1 MTDTQTPFDR
11 LSESEQCAILE
22 VVLFASDVALNERQ
36 LYRLLVELDET
47 ALDNQAETPENAS
60 ASVAASEQDAETES
74 EAAQEEKRR
83 DAERKAKVREH
94 RELMYGVFRERI
106 DTINTQLADT
116 GRVFRIRTVAGG
128 YQFATVPELGEYVGR
143 LLKSRSRRKLS
154 RASLEVLA
162 IVAYKQPITKPEIED
177 IRGVNSSVVVNK
189 LMEKD
194 LITMVGRSESIG
206 KPLLYGTT
214 DEFMRAFGIQSLAD
228 LPKPRELR
236 ELVQEN
242 ADELAEEETILVATG
257 SEADEI
263 ESRLRDLIHGN
274 DEQPSE
280 NTDTEE
286 SQ

>member
-1 MTDTQTPFDR
+1 MTISDVAFEQ
-11 LSESEQCAILE
+11 LSEQEQCSVLE

-47 ALDNQAETPENAS
+47 ALDTQADSTEQPAQESQPAEESEEAQAEIS
-60 ASVAASEQDAETES
+60 AR
-74 EAAQEEKRR
+74 EAA
-83 DAERKAKVREH
+83 RKAKAKEH
-94 RELMYGVFRERI
+94 RETLYQVFRDRI
-106 DTINTQLADT
+106 ALINSQLAES
-116 GRVFRIRTVAGG
+116 GRVFRIKAVAGG
-128 YQFATVPELGEYVGR
+128 YQFATIPELGEYVGR

-162 IVAYKQPITKPEIED
+162 IVAYKQPISKPEIED

-194 LITMVGRSESIG
+194 LITIVGRSESIG

-214 DEFMRAFGIQSLAD
+214 DEFMRAFGIQSLSD
-228 LPKPRELR
+228 LPKPRELK

-242 ADELAEEETILVATG
+242 AEDLAEEETILVATG

-274 DEQPSE
+274 EEKPSE
-280 NTDTEE
+280 NIDTEE
-286 SQ
+286 TQ